1 MKWLRVFLPVT
12 VLVVS
17 GVVAAPAAPA
27 TTAPGWQKYVVAPS
41 SRDVRPVR
49 VLSTAGDVTN
59 PDGLLGR
66 GVATLKR
73 QAPPPKPAWPGGT
86 TAAASSFHAPNNG
99 GNGQPRTYDP
109 GNAVDGNTDTFWN
122 DDTIG
127 AYPDVLTITSGAPV
141 ALPGVTVLSSVDG
154 VPQDYTVEVLD
165 GGAWRTAATVS
176 GNTAVQRTVA
186 FDRAVTT
193 TQVRITV
200 TKDQATPSGEFS
212 RVTEVWPGLVADPP
226 TPVAVLDFGK
236 VVSGYPKISFAGAS
250 ANHPGIRLSTSET
263 QQYLGERSDF
273 SRSDFSGGP
282 GSDQFAVPTTPTVWR
297 DTKGCQSGTQVCA
310 DGLRGFRYL
319 RISLDALASDAPLAQ
334 LSGEVRINGVSL
346 DFTPF
351 LGTPSTYRGWFESS
365 DEDLNRY
372 WYNASYT
379 NELGMDTF
387 RESDVDP
394 RGAFSPS
401 LDGKVVLHDG
411 AKRDRDPY
419 VGDVAISGLTEYLT
433 HQDGTAARN
442 VLADLADHQRADGWI
457 PPASINDYTL
467 PLFDYPLWWVTA
479 SWDYVLYTGDT
490 GYASSYYSNLVKTLD
505 AWYPSV
511 TDAHGLLSKGLNGTG
526 GYGDYAFLPR
536 TGEVTYYNALYVR
549 ALQGAA
555 GLARATGHAADADR
569 WLSRASGV
577 AAAVN
582 QYLWDPAAGAYL
594 DSATGAV
601 RHGQDG
607 NSQAIV
613 AGIASPAQS
622 SAALA
627 RLAAGALPYGN
638 PFMDNDTLVPDG
650 TKRVYAFTSYPE
662 LVARFQTGQAASAID
677 QIKRMY
683 GWMTTHDPGI
693 TAWEGIGDGGSHYEQ
708 GYTSAAH
715 GWSTGV
721 VPALTNELLGV
732 SPTSPGFATWQVAPK
747 PGSVKW
753 ARGAVPTPKGVL
765 SASWTQQGP
774 VFSLTVT
781 APRGTS
787 GSLAVPAGRVVLL
800 DGHVV
805 RTAAV
810 NGTVTVPAGGGTHT
824 VLVVR

>member
-1 MKWLRVFLPVT
+1 MKWLRAILPVT
-12 VLVVS
+12 VLVAS
-17 GVVAAPAAPA
+17 GVVAAPAVSALPG
-27 TTAPGWQKYVVAPS
+27 PGWQKYVVAPS

-49 VLSTAGDVTN
+49 VLSTTGDVTN
-59 PDGLLGR
+59 PNGLLGR
-66 GVATLKR
+66 GVTTFKR
-73 QAPPPKPAWPGGT
+73 QAPPPKPAWPAGT
-86 TAAASSFHAPNNG
+86 TADASSFHAPNNG
-99 GNGQPRTYDP
+99 GNGQPRTYAP
-109 GNAVDGNTDTFWN
+109 GNAVDGNLDTFWN

-127 AYPDVLTITSGAPV
+127 AYPDVLTITSAAPV
-141 ALPGVTVLSSVDG
+141 ALPGVTILSSVDG
-154 VPQDYTVEVLD
+154 VLQDYTVEVLD
-165 GGAWRTAATVS
+165 AGAWRVAATVS
-176 GNTAVQRTVA
+176 GNTAVQRAVT
-186 FDRAVTT
+186 FDRPVTT
-193 TQVRITV
+193 AQVRITV

-226 TPVAVLDFGK
+226 TPVAVVDFGK
-236 VVSGYPKISFAGAS
+236 VVAGYPKISFAGAS
-250 ANHPGIRLSTSET
+250 ANHPGIRVSTSET

-282 GSDQFAVPTTPTVWR
+282 GSDQIAVPTTPTVWR

-319 RISLDALASDAPLAQ
+319 RISLDALASDAPLTQA
-334 LSGEVRINGVSL
+334 SGEVRINGVSL

-351 LGTPSTYRGWFESS
+351 LGTPASYRGWFESS
-365 DEDLNRY
+365 DEQLNQY
-372 WYNASYT
+372 WYAASYT

-401 LDGKVVLHDG
+401 LDGKLVLHDG

-419 VGDVAISGLTEYLT
+419 VGDVAVSGLTEYLT

-467 PLFDYPLWWVTA
+467 PLFDYPLWWVTS

-490 GYASSYYSNLVKTLD
+490 AYASSYYSHLVKTLD

-511 TDAHGLLSKGLNGTG
+511 TDSHGLLSKGLNGTS

-555 GLARATGHAADADR
+555 GLARATGHASDADR

-613 AGIASPAQS
+613 AGIASPSQATS
-622 SAALA
+622 SLA

-638 PFMDNDTLVPDG
+638 PFMDNDTLVSDG
-650 TKRVYAFTSYPE
+650 TKRVYAFTSFPE
-662 LVARFQTGQAASAID
+662 LQARFRTGQAASAID

-683 GWMTTHDPGI
+683 GWMTTHDPGT
-693 TAWEGIGDGGSHYEQ
+693 TAWEGIGEGGSHYEQ

-721 VPALTNELLGV
+721 VPVLTNDLLGV
-732 SPTSPGFATWQVAPK
+732 SPTSPGFATWTVSPHPGGVA
-747 PGSVKW
+747 W
-753 ARGAVPTPKGVL
+753 ARGAVPTPKGAL
-765 SASWTQQGP
+765 SASWTQQGS
-774 VFSLTVT
+774 VFALTVT

-787 GSLAVPAGRVVLL
+787 GSLVVPAGRLVLL
-800 DGHVV
+800 DG
-805 RTAAV
+805 RPTRPA
-810 NGTVTVPAGGGTHT
+810 AGGSLPVGSGTHT